1 MPSTIK
7 DIRDE
12 TGLSLATIS
21 KYLNGGNVL
30 PKNKEKIEAAV
41 EKLHYQVN
49 EIARG
54 LVTNST
60 RTVGVSVFDV
70 TDVFNG
76 IILHEIGLQLSRLG
90 YGMLI
95 VDSSNDQSRE
105 EKNIRFLVNKKVDGI
120 ISLPVAGSS
129 SVLNPAFAADI
140 PIVLL
145 DRQYRDRSLDSIT
158 LNNREAA
165 AGAVNYLIGNG
176 HKKIAVICAKQE
188 YTGRERYEGFKSA
201 MEEAGLEIRSE
212 YVLDGTHS
220 MEHGYNAMNR
230 ILKLKDRPTAV
241 LSTNYGINLGV
252 VMALNEAK
260 VSYPDDISVVGFDN
274 LMLSN
279 VLKTQLTVMEQPMER
294 FGQKGVEILMQRI
307 NEKKENNGNL
317 VHDGHINIVLSSR
330 MHMGGSVKKI

>member
-7 DIRDE
+7 DIRNE

-60 RTVGVSVFDV
+60 RTVGVCVFDV
-70 TDVFNG
+70 TDVFTG
-76 IILHEIGLQLSRLG
+76 IILHEIGLQLSKLG

-95 VDSSNDQSRE
+95 ADAANDHNRE
-105 EKNIRFLVNKKVDGI
+105 EKNVRFLVNKKVDGI

-129 SVLNPAFAADI
+129 DVLDPAFAADI

-158 LNNREAA
+158 INNREAA
-165 AGAVNYLIGNG
+165 AGAVNYLIKNG

-188 YTGRERYEGFKSA
+188 YTGRERYEGYKAA
-201 MEEAGLEIRSE
+201 MEEAGLEIPE
-212 YVLDGTHS
+212 DYVVDGTHS
-220 MEHGYNAMNR
+220 MEHGYNAMHKL
-230 ILKLKDRPTAV
+230 LKLKNRPTAL

-252 VMALNEAK
+252 VMALNEAQ
-260 VSYPDDISVVGFDN
+260 VNYPEDISVVGFDN

-279 VLKTQLTVMEQPMER
+279 VLKTQLTVIEQPMER

-307 NEKKENNGNL
+307 NEKKENNGIL
-317 VHDGHINIVLSSR
+317 EKDGHINIVLSTT
-330 MHMGGSVKKI
+330 MHMGSSVKKI